1 MTRRT
6 CLKRWLRRIACLALT
21 VSLVG
26 CSDASSKHDS
36 QTDSQPVSVTV
47 KSIREQAVDE
57 YLALIKSTD
66 YCTHALGEIDGYKY
80 TNSLDA
86 LWYSYERGAR
96 LFESDIHLTSDG
108 RAVLVHGF
116 EKNDYLKRI
125 GAQYYPDEYEKEDK
139 AYIPTH
145 DEFMTWRIQG
155 RYQPLDFEMLADFIR
170 AHPDTYVLADV
181 WSQDFEGT
189 KAVYTAM
196 CEACGYDEAVLCR
209 IIAGGHTQEMIRAV
223 KEVYDFPILNLYF
236 SDEMIDD
243 TFTQEDFITY
253 CKSQGIQSFSCADSY
268 CTAERLAG
276 FEGSGLISYVFTVD
290 DPERARVLKAL
301 GVDIVGS
308 DILR

>member
-26 CSDASSKHDS
+26 CSDSNSKPDS

-80 TNSLDA
+80 TNS
-86 LWYSYERGAR
+86 
-96 LFESDIHLTSDG
+96 
-108 RAVLVHGF
+108 VHGF

-145 DEFMTWRIQG
+145 DEFMSWRIQG

-170 AHPDTYVLADV
+170 AHPDTHVLADV

-290 DPERARVLKAL
+290 DPERARVLKTL

-308 DILR
+308 DVLR